1 MSEEGKM
8 GKFFKNNGLSIALF
22 SLFFIFLVGQ
32 ILAGNAEYNE
42 EQQEHGSAPVSIGE
56 YLGTGHFWEALTE
69 NWESEFL
76 QMASYV
82 LLTAFLYQKGSAESK
97 DPDAFME
104 PQELDPRKE
113 KDSPGVPGPVK
124 RGGLALKIYE
134 NSLSIV
140 MALLFLTSFTLHAI
154 SGAAEYSSEQ
164 IEHGGQA
171 VTSLEYLGTSQFWF
185 ESFQNWQSEYMAIG
199 ALVVLS
205 IFLRQRGSP
214 ESKPVADPHFDTE
227 G

>member
-1 MSEEGKM
+1 MSEEGEM
-8 GKFFKNNGLSIALF
+8 GKFFKNNGLSIVLF
-22 SLFFIFLVGQ
+22 SLFLIFLVGQ
-32 ILAGNAEYNE
+32 ILTGNAQYNE
-42 EQQEHGSAPVSIGE
+42 EQQEHGGSPAGIGE

-104 PQELDPRKE
+104 PQDLDPSKE
-113 KDSPGVPGPVK
+113 RDTPGVPGPVK
-124 RGGLALKIYE
+124 RGGLLLKLYE

-140 MALLFLTSFTLHAI
+140 MGLFFFASFTLHAI
-154 SGAAEYSSEQ
+154 SGAVEYSSEQ
-164 IEHGGQA
+164 VEHGGQP
-171 VTSLEYLGTSQFWF
+171 VTAMEYLGTSQFWF
-185 ESFQNWQSEYMAIG
+185 ESFQNWQSEFMAIG

-214 ESKPVADPHFDTE
+214 ESKPVADPHVDTE